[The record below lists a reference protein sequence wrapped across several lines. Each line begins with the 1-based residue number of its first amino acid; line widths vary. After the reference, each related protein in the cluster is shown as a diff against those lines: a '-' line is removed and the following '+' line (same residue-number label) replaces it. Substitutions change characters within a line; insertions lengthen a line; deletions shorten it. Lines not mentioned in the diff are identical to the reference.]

1 MKKTDLIG
9 ILTICLLTIAC
20 HHSKDERLERL
31 YTMLDSS
38 PQEALSELDSLE
50 DDYAKADEHTRMRY
64 ALIRYKAE
72 DKCYRP
78 LTSDSTIKNICAYFE
93 AHGDYREKMESYFY
107 LGCTYHELR
116 NYPYAIN
123 AYGRAVSIAETNQLT
138 WSDSIALSRIYGHMA
153 DVNRR
158 INRNQEAYELMHK
171 SFQMQMELGDGDV
184 QTYEDMGRF
193 AEIADS
199 LQEAAEYYHT
209 SLVMMAKEN
218 ATEKYVIEMGEQLGF
233 YCDIKD
239 KDFAELTYSLI
250 KKVNPDSLPA
260 NVFSAI
266 ACYFNTFDT
275 NTDSI
280 LYYNLKAYERTR
292 LVERKASR
300 AKKLASLYMKMG
312 EKEKALEYAM
322 MGFAYA
328 DSAEQVISEEGT
340 EASKKQAHLY
350 NLEEMRLMAT
360 ENELRNKLNI
370 TIMIAWVTSIISL
383 IVISF
388 YLLNRRKMKISLLT
402 KERDEIQEKHQ
413 QMGKMVETDRKLRA
427 ENATDIT
434 TLRVRLNK
442 LANSPK
448 EKLEEDQWGDVYDAI
463 DQQYPLFREKLL
475 SLNKNLS
482 HHDLIFIYLKKLGFS
497 FPNIGKI
504 LGIPRSSIYRQFQS
518 LEKLLGRRIEDL
530 L

>member
-9 ILTICLLTIAC
+9 IFTICLLTISC

-31 YTMLDSS
+31 YTMLDIS
-38 PQEALSELDSLE
+38 PQGALRELDSLE
-50 DDYAKADEHTRMRY
+50 EDYTNADEHTRMWYKLVRH
-64 ALIRYKAE
+64 KAE

-78 LTSDSTIKNICAYFE
+78 LASDTTIKKICAYFE
-93 AHGDYREKMESYFY
+93 EHGDYREKMESYFY
-107 LGCTYHELR
+107 MGRSYHESR
-116 NYPYAIN
+116 NYPYAID
-123 AYGRAVSIAETNQLT
+123 AYGRAASIAETNLLT
-138 WSDSIALSRIYGHMA
+138 WSDSIVLSRIYGHMA

-158 INRNQEAYELMHK
+158 IKRDQEAYELMRK
-171 SFQMQMELGDGDV
+171 SFLMQIALGDEDI

-218 ATEKYVIEMGEQLGF
+218 ATEKYVIELGEQLGF

-239 KDFAELTYSLI
+239 RDFAELTYNLI
-250 KKVNPDSLPA
+250 NKVHQDSLPA

-275 NTDSI
+275 NADSI
-280 LYYNLKAYERTR
+280 LYYNLKAYERTT

-300 AKKLASLYMKMG
+300 AKKLALLYMDKG

-322 MGFAYA
+322 MCFAYS
-328 DSAEQVISEEGT
+328 DSAEQVISEEET
-340 EASKKQAHLY
+340 ESSKEQTRLY
-350 NLEEMRLMAT
+350 NLEEMRLMET
-360 ENELRNKLNI
+360 ENNLRNKLNI
-370 TIMIAWVTSIISL
+370 TIITALATSIILL
-383 IVISF
+383 IIISF
-388 YLLNRRKMKISLLT
+388 YLINRRKMKISLLT
-402 KERDEIQEKHQ
+402 KERDEIQERHQ
-413 QMGKMVETDRKLRA
+413 QMEKMVETDRKLRT

-475 SLNKNLS
+475 SLNKDWS
-482 HHDLIFIYLKKLGFS
+482 QIDLIFIYLKKLEFS
-497 FPNIGKI
+497 SSDIGKI
-504 LGIPRSSIYRQFQS
+504 LGKPRSSTYRQIQN
-518 LEKLLGRRIEDL
+518 LEKLLGKRFKDL
-530 L
+530 P